1 MRERSIVQIL
11 TTVAFVLLFVPLSFA
26 QTAITMGET
35 AILNSGDNGKRN
47 LLLAQQATLAQAAT
61 LQSFS
66 FYVTRS
72 AGQLRL
78 GIYDAS
84 GPDGGPG
91 IKKGE
96 TAAFNPVV
104 GWNTRSVTTPVLLA
118 AGTYWLAYFPS
129 GNTLAFRKESTGSAR
144 YYSRTFGAMP
154 TTFSTSPTAEEV
166 HWSLYATLTQ
176 SEGQSAPTVSL
187 AASTT
192 RVAPGGSSTLTWTST
207 NATSCTASNV
217 GAEGSSWSGPKPTSG
232 SDVRGPLTATA
243 TYSLACTGPGGT
255 ASQAV
260 TITVTGGPSAP
271 TVSLTATPAT
281 INAGQSTTLAWSST
295 NATSCTASG
304 GWSGAQPLTGEL
316 IVLTAST
323 ATYTLTCTG
332 AGGSTARSVTVTVT
346 GGPAQLT
353 LSWVDNAG
361 GTALFK
367 IERKT
372 GVSGTYAQIAT
383 TGPGAIGYVDATTA
397 TGTTYCYRVRASNAN
412 GDSDYSNEACGT
424 R

>member
-11 TTVAFVLLFVPLSFA
+11 TTGAFVLLLVRLSFA
-26 QTAITMGET
+26 QTTITMGET
-35 AILNSGDNGKRN
+35 AILNSGDSGKRN
-47 LLLAQQATLAQAAT
+47 RLLAQEATLAQAAT

-91 IKKGE
+91 IKMGE
-96 TAAFNPVV
+96 TTAFNPVV
-104 GWNTRSVTTPVLLA
+104 GWNTRSVSTPVLLA

-129 GNTLAFRKESTGSAR
+129 GNTLAFRKQSTGSAR

-176 SEGQSAPTVSL
+176 SEGQPAPTVSL
-187 AASTT
+187 VASPTS
-192 RVAPGGSSTLTWTST
+192 VPPGGSSTLTWSST
-207 NATSCTASNV
+207 DATSCTASNV
-217 GAEGSSWSGPKPTSG
+217 GAEGSTWAGPKPTSG

-260 TITVTGGPSAP
+260 TITVTSAPVP
-271 TVSLTATPAT
+271 TVSLTATPTT
-281 INAGQSTTLAWSST
+281 IAAGQSTTLAWSST
-295 NATSCTASG
+295 NAASCTATG
-304 GWSGAQPLTGEL
+304 GWSGAQPLSGEL
-316 IVLTAST
+316 VVLTAST
-323 ATYTLTCTG
+323 ATYTLTCAG
-332 AGGSTARSVTVTVT
+332 AGGSAAKSVTVTVI
-346 GGPAQLT
+346 GGPARLT
-353 LSWVDNAG
+353 LTWVDNAA
-361 GTALFK
+361 GTAIFK

-372 GVSGTYAQIAT
+372 QAAGTYAQIAT
-383 TGPGAIGYVDATTA
+383 TGAGAVEYVDATPA
-397 TGTTYCYRVRASNAN
+397 TGTTYCYRVRAANAN
-412 GDSDYSNEACGT
+412 GNSDYSNEACAT
-424 R
+424 P